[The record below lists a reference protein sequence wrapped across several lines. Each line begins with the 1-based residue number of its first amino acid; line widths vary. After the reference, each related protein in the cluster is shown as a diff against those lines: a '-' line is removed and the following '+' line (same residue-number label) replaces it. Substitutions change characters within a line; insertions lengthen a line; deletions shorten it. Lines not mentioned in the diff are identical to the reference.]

1 MASLFRW
8 GDVSGVRHGAA
19 LRYRIGMA
27 SSHKQHKQRKQQKQ
41 HLFMQPNSK
50 TGRRLAALPIALRQ
64 NGPWTRSYGRI
75 HEFMTGR
82 GTACSNS
89 RGAGAGS

>member
-1 MASLFRW
+1 MASSFQW
-8 GDVSGVRHGAA
+8 GGCQWCTAWRCAA

-27 SSHKQHKQRKQQKQ
+27 SSHKQHEQRKQRKQQKQQKQ

-75 HEFMTGR
+75 HDG
-82 GTACSNS
+82 
-89 RGAGAGS
+89 

>member
-1 MASLFRW
+1 MASSFQW
-8 GDVSGVRHGAA
+8 GDVSGVRDGAA

-27 SSHKQHKQRKQQKQ
+27 SSHKQHEQRKQQKQQKQ

-64 NGPWTRSYGRI
+64 NGPWTWSYGRI
-75 HEFMTGR
+75 HDG
-82 GTACSNS
+82 
-89 RGAGAGS
+89 